1 MRIARHYSAS
11 QGELQILVY
20 APGSNGMATPTRTI
34 IGNTTGLEG
43 FTQNVIRGL
52 AVDSSGKLYVISGLI
67 KGALV
72 NPGSSVF
79 APTANGD
86 VAPTNVITI
95 TNLGGY
101 TMGQIALD
109 SAGNIYVAASILS
122 GPGAILIFAS
132 NSTGTVPPHQHSCRF
147 RHNDQPS
154 SKCCC

>member
-52 AVDSSGKLYVISGLI
+52 AVDSSGKLYVFSGLI

-122 GPGAILIFAS
+122 HSHLRLQLNWNCAAPPALLS
-132 NSTGTVPPHQHSCRF
+132 VPTQ
-147 RHNDQPS
+147 
-154 SKCCC
+154 